1 MKNVFFFKQKNM
13 SFILNQ
19 INEIKFDPV
28 EDFLKTN
35 ELEIGEEVLGRGTN
49 NTVYKI
55 NDKYVY
61 REYLDSI

>member
-1 MKNVFFFKQKNM
+1 M